1 MNRNY
6 ATIIIYVLVFWFLV
20 LTLIMGISFFMTKCN
35 TTTKLKYPEEV
46 VISPT
51 PTPNYRLEKIA
62 HNIILGDIYVLY
74 DYEYNRICYI
84 VYGSAIYCDPIDS
97 GIR

>member
-1 MNRNY
+1 M
-6 ATIIIYVLVFWFLV
+6 IKILIYTLV
-20 LTLIMGISFFMTKCN
+20 ISFIITLGIVHFTTKYN
-35 TTTKLKYPEEV
+35 TTTKPIYPEEV

-84 VYGSAIYCDPIDS
+84 VYGSAMYCDPIDS

>member
-1 MNRNY
+1 MNKAY
-6 ATIIIYVLVFWFLV
+6 LEIISVASLLVLCFSVLV
-20 LTLIMGISFFMTKCN
+20 GIGYVMNKWDIAEKS
-35 TTTKLKYPEEV
+35 KYVEEV